1 MSGADVIDK
10 DRFDGISMGAVAQ
23 TVSVTP
29 AEPGLWER
37 CVRPAHPERSNP
49 RWHVSPVIDIAA
61 YHFSWV
67 WVLIPMMLVSRD
79 STILVIYA
87 LVLGANMAHRHYGMP
102 YAYLDPGV
110 FRSFERKLTYFPE
123 ICILLFA
130 ATPLLLSL
138 KGNAA
143 IAGKAVAAIVFFAAL
158 WNIWHTLM
166 QKFGIMRLYR
176 AKDPAAVQERTP
188 GWIDKYLILCWL
200 PLYLTYAGPKY
211 KDLILANGGQ
221 VQGAVSALA
230 SFMEKFGSWLVLP
243 SVLIAAGGVG
253 LWLLNEWRA
262 QRFQNR
268 ARLSAALGTTLISTA
283 LLWANPVEAY
293 IAFGFSHDV
302 EYMVFVWAFQRRRY
316 CRPQPAPTVI
326 ERLIR
331 YPKAWYLCFTL
342 LFAAV
347 GFITTVW
354 GRLIMKD
361 ARPIVLFGMAGS
373 LWVFYYAVYESL
385 VHFYM
390 DGFLWKMRSPEV
402 RANI

>member
-1 MSGADVIDK
+1 MPVSRCSWTRVGPRSVASQLPNTVLIFMYGSSQRDLPTETTNRTFPPRCQKILRCEMSGADVIDK

-37 CVRPAHPERSNP
+37 YVRPAHPERSNP

-211 KDLILANGGQ
+211 
-221 VQGAVSALA
+221 
-230 SFMEKFGSWLVLP
+230 
-243 SVLIAAGGVG
+243 
-253 LWLLNEWRA
+253 
-262 QRFQNR
+262 
-268 ARLSAALGTTLISTA
+268 
-283 LLWANPVEAY
+283 
-293 IAFGFSHDV
+293 
-302 EYMVFVWAFQRRRY
+302 
-316 CRPQPAPTVI
+316 
-326 ERLIR
+326 
-331 YPKAWYLCFTL
+331 
-342 LFAAV
+342 
-347 GFITTVW
+347 
-354 GRLIMKD
+354 
-361 ARPIVLFGMAGS
+361 
-373 LWVFYYAVYESL
+373 
-385 VHFYM
+385 
-390 DGFLWKMRSPEV
+390 
-402 RANI
+402 